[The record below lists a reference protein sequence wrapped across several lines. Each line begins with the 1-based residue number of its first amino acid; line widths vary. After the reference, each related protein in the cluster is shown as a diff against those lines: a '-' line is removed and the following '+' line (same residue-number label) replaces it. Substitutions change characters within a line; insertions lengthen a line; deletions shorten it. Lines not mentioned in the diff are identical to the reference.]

1 MDRELEEQIDEV
13 VNKTIKDLKLKISK
27 LVVKNQNKILKEQA
41 KELKTNGL
49 QTSRKTN
56 PPAPVR
62 KNSNKES
69 KRESHKKSY
78 KDDSDSDSKG
88 DYSS

>member
-56 PPAPVR
+56 PAPVR

-69 KRESHKKSY
+69 NRESHKKSY